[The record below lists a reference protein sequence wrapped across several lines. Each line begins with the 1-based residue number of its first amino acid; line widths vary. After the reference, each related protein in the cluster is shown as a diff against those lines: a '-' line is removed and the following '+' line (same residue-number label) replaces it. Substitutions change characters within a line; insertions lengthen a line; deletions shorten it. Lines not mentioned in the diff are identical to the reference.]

1 MKHYRLPALL
11 LAGAMTFGLASCGSS
26 SSSSGSASSAASG
39 SGASSADSAP
49 AEIPQEALDD
59 VVSYLTD
66 GAYSKDDVV
75 ATVGDTTVSAA
86 QMLYWTA
93 YQQYYMTNYYYRNY
107 GYTFQMSD
115 TLQDGTTVAD
125 SLLAT
130 SVDTAMAYA
139 VATQKAHDLGVTLS
153 DDNAK
158 ALENLYANNV
168 TSYGEDRWTTFVN
181 AGLINEADFDDAA
194 KNDWIQEHGAEFY
207 THSLMYY
214 ATTERGYQEMYNNNY
229 YYNALQEHLFGE
241 GGSEAPTDE
250 TINDYLQ
257 SYISDNGIV
266 WARCILFS
274 TQDAAD
280 DAAADEVLAQAQ
292 AVYDKLALL
301 PADQLSEAF
310 TEKQSQYDKS
320 GYTAGEV
327 QRYSNSDSLVD
338 GYYSAIA
345 ALEPG
350 QIAMTEKTDYGYFIV
365 LREADQPD
373 TLRDSV
379 KSSYIMSTYD
389 SLISQWKSEYG
400 VGDVSLNIDAQA
412 FFTKLNELQNTL
424 YSIDNV
430 SGTNTGSD
438 SSAASSSA
446 AAASGSGSN

>member
-66 GAYSKDDVV
+66 GAYTKDDVV

-214 ATTERGYQEMYNNNY
+214 ATTESGYQEMYNNNY

-257 SYISDNGIV
+257 SYISGNGIV

-280 DAAADEVLAQAQ
+280 DAAADEVLAL
-292 AVYDKLALL
+292 YG
-301 PADQLSEAF
+301 SRNE
-310 TEKQSQYDKS
+310 
-320 GYTAGEV
+320 
-327 QRYSNSDSLVD
+327 RY
-338 GYYSAIA
+338 
-345 ALEPG
+345 
-350 QIAMTEKTDYGYFIV
+350 
-365 LREADQPD
+365 
-373 TLRDSV
+373 
-379 KSSYIMSTYD
+379 
-389 SLISQWKSEYG
+389 W
-400 VGDVSLNIDAQA
+400 
-412 FFTKLNELQNTL
+412 
-424 YSIDNV
+424 
-430 SGTNTGSD
+430 
-438 SSAASSSA
+438 
-446 AAASGSGSN
+446 

>member
-1 MKHYRLPALL
+1 
-11 LAGAMTFGLASCGSS
+11 
-26 SSSSGSASSAASG
+26 
-39 SGASSADSAP
+39 
-49 AEIPQEALDD
+49 
-59 VVSYLTD
+59 
-66 GAYSKDDVV
+66 
-75 ATVGDTTVSAA
+75 
-86 QMLYWTA
+86 
-93 YQQYYMTNYYYRNY
+93 
-107 GYTFQMSD
+107 
-115 TLQDGTTVAD
+115 
-125 SLLAT
+125 
-130 SVDTAMAYA
+130 MAYA

-153 DDNAK
+153 NDNAK
-158 ALENLYANNV
+158 ALENLYADNV

-229 YYNALQEHLFGE
+229 YYNALQENLFGE

-292 AVYDKLALL
+292 AVYDELALL

-400 VGDVSLNIDAQA
+400 VGDVSPEHRRAGLLQQA
-412 FFTKLNELQNTL
+412 ER
-424 YSIDNV
+424 
-430 SGTNTGSD
+430 
-438 SSAASSSA
+438 ASEHA
-446 AAASGSGSN
+446 VLHRQCVQHQHRF

>member
-1 MKHYRLPALL
+1 MKHFRIPALV
-11 LAGAMTFGLASCGSS
+11 LAGAMVFGLSACGSS
-26 SSSSGSASSAASG
+26 DAGSNSGAASG
-39 SGASSADSAP
+39 SAAGSGSSAA

-66 GAYSKDDVV
+66 GAYHKDDVV
-75 ATVGDTTVSAA
+75 ATVGDTSVSAA
-86 QMLYWTA
+86 QMLYWAA
-93 YQQYYMTNYYYRNY
+93 YQQYYMTNYYYQNY

-125 SLLAT
+125 SLLSSST
-130 SVDTAMAYA
+130 DTALAYA

-153 DDNAK
+153 DTNAQ

-168 TSYGEDRWTTFVN
+168 TSYGEDRWNTYVS
-181 AGLINEADFDDAA
+181 AGLINEDDFTDAQ
-194 KNDWIQEHGAEFY
+194 KNDWIQEHGTEFY

-214 ATTERGYQEMYNNNY
+214 ATTESGYQEMYNNNY
-229 YYNALQEHLFGE
+229 YYNALEENLFGE

-280 DAAADEVLAQAQ
+280 DAAVNEVLAQAQ
-292 AVYDKLALL
+292 AVYDELALL
-301 PADQLSEAF
+301 PADQLSQAF
-310 TEKQSQYDKS
+310 TDKQTEYDKS

-327 QRYSNSDSLVD
+327 QRYSSSDSLVD
-338 GYYSAIA
+338 GYYSTIA

-350 QIAMTEKTDYGYFIV
+350 QIAMTDKTDYGYFIV

-373 TLRDSV
+373 SLRDSA
-379 KSSYIMSTYD
+379 KSGYIMNAYD
-389 SLISQWKSEYG
+389 NLISQWKDEYG
-400 VGDVSLNIDAQA
+400 VSDVSLNIDAAA
-412 FFTKLNELQNTL
+412 FFTKLNDLQNIL

-430 SGTNTGSD
+430 TASNDSTSD
-438 SSAASSSA
+438 SAAASGATSAASSASSA
-446 AAASGSGSN
+446 G